1 MTHFN
6 RCTFFC
12 RSEWSVD
19 ITENPGTEKQNTV
32 GSEEILLRE
41 IITKS
46 TWKVKNSQVMFLR
59 ILCSLSNIWFLSYI
73 QLKNRNNKRYFK
85 IIRVNNYY
93 KLMLNHIPNV
103 FYMYICMCVCACL
116 YVCICMCVYILKMY
130 L

>member
-12 RSEWSVD
+12 RSECWHYWESRDRKTRHWRKWGNFAEGNHYKINVK
-19 ITENPGTEKQNTV
+19 GEKLSGHVFEDT
-32 GSEEILLRE
+32 LLF
-41 IITKS
+41 K
-46 TWKVKNSQVMFLR
+46 QQFDFFLQ
-59 ILCSLSNIWFLSYI
+59 YI
-73 QLKNRNNKRYFK
+73 QLKNRNSKRYFK

-93 KLMLNHIPNV
+93 KLMLNHIPNL
-103 FYMYICMCVCACL
+103 FYIYICMCVCACL